1 MTTSGQTAW
10 LLTVRDLV
18 KQAMSEIGVLSP
30 GEEPDAAEM
39 DDCIV
44 RLNAMLKSWATVGGL
59 SFLEGTTTVTVPA
72 ATASVA
78 LALGIRSIN
87 SARVVE
93 STTNH
98 RAMVPY
104 NRSQYQSLPNKIAVG
119 TPTVYYVSD
128 AGETATLNVW
138 PVPAAATTI
147 SVDYGRTIETV
158 TDPSETL
165 DMPQE
170 WQEAVYLN
178 LASRIAS
185 MYGATRLDPTAVQ
198 DVMARA
204 DRIYGRLL
212 DADRPD
218 SYFFEPYDGY

>member
-1 MTTSGQTAW
+1 MPTSGETAW

-18 KQAMSEIGVLSP
+18 KQAMLELGVIAP
-30 GEEPDAAEM
+30 GEEPDASEM
-39 DDCIV
+39 NDCIV
-44 RLNAMLKSWATVGGL
+44 RLNAMLKSWATIGGL

-78 LALGIRSIN
+78 LGLGIRSIN

-93 STTNH
+93 SATNH
-98 RAMVPY
+98 RAMGAF
-104 NRSQYQSLPNKIAVG
+104 NRSQYHSLPNKVAVG

-138 PVPAAATTI
+138 PVPAAETTI
-147 SVDYGRTIETV
+147 TLDYGRTIETV
-158 TDPSETL
+158 TDPSETI
-165 DMPQE
+165 DIPQE

-178 LASRIAS
+178 LAARIAS
-185 MYGATRLDPTAVQ
+185 MFGTTRLDPSTVQ
-198 DVMARA
+198 DVMGRA
-204 DRIYGRLL
+204 DRVYGRLL

-218 SYFFEPYDGY
+218 SYFFEPYEGY